1 MTDYVLHHVEFI
13 TDDRSVDVNE
23 GSTQTPLTLTV
34 ERVGGAVGVVQVMW
48 TLTRIDG
55 MPYWKICASVLGN
68 AYPYTLYP
76 LLYILCIISF
86 LPFYIFIHFILPS
99 LPSYPSL
106 LLSSPLPSILL
117 SPSLPSL
124 PLLLLFLPSQGG
136 DPSEDILPTSGS
148 LQFITNGRQQTI
160 TLTVLPDD
168 LPEVDE
174 VN

>member
-13 TDDRSVDVNE
+13 ADDRSVDVNE

-55 MPYWKICASVLGN
+55 MPYWEIRASVLGN
-68 AYPYTLYP
+68 TYPYTLYP
-76 LLYILCIISF
+76 LLYIQCIYL
-86 LPFYIFIHFILPS
+86 LPSVYIFIHSFPSSS
-99 LPSYPSL
+99 LPF
-106 LLSSPLPSILL
+106 LS
-117 SPSLPSL
+117 
-124 PLLLLFLPSQGG
+124 LLLLFLPSQGG

-148 LQFITNGRQQTI
+148 LQFITNARQQTI